1 MAPPSMVPSLVRT
14 LYFTAIRDSPY
25 LVAMPNT
32 PVSQHQSTAPG
43 PPRAMAVPTP
53 MIFPVPMV
61 EARAVVRAANWL
73 ISPWESGSLVTDR
86 RMPVKVLRWIN
97 PVRKVRKRWV
107 PKRRP
112 IMGMPQ
118 RQLLMPSTML
128 LTNSIMIPR
137 FPAAAVFCE
146 GYGFGV
152 NNIN

>member
-1 MAPPSMVPSLVRT
+1 MR
-14 LYFTAIRDSPY
+14 INRKG
-25 LVAMPNT
+25 
-32 PVSQHQSTAPG
+32 STAGVKRTSLPVYFLVVEGLPG
-43 PPRAMAVPTP
+43 PQSGESRA
-53 MIFPVPMV
+53 
-61 EARAVVRAANWL
+61 
-73 ISPWESGSLVTDR
+73 LVTDR

>member
-1 MAPPSMVPSLVRT
+1 MR
-14 LYFTAIRDSPY
+14 INRKG
-25 LVAMPNT
+25 
-32 PVSQHQSTAPG
+32 STAGVKRAPLSVCFFGSGRTPWSPIRGIRG
-43 PPRAMAVPTP
+43 P
-53 MIFPVPMV
+53 
-61 EARAVVRAANWL
+61 
-73 ISPWESGSLVTDR
+73 VTDR